1 MIWLTQPV
9 PGLRYL
15 PFTAWKGVAAAG
27 LLGFGLGGGSTPG
40 NAPVDAVSGSLAHF
54 IADMGVDV
62 LQLHQG
68 KFLFRLSAPHLPRRE
83 ITVTMVVKKGGLCMA
98 TIRCPHCGS
107 PVMVR
112 GNRWECGWCGDFGNI
127 SSLFPSEQAKL
138 APKKSTPKITLSFT
152 VSVEDTTPPP
162 RHFTRTELVDM
173 VRRWDFSE
181 NEWACRELL
190 IADFPDAVR
199 RWTVE
204 ELEDMD
210 TQELL
215 YETGD
220 SDPQTAVQMMKLLLD
235 TAESHLQEPEVAEQL
250 LGWDMCDLCGNQFV
264 QASLLKQLKQDDRL
278 ARQIFQSAYVGDAQ
292 EDLLDACDWFGEAEL
307 KKHLYSLLTQNPFF
321 EGFD

>member
-1 MIWLTQPV
+1 
-9 PGLRYL
+9 
-15 PFTAWKGVAAAG
+15 
-27 LLGFGLGGGSTPG
+27 
-40 NAPVDAVSGSLAHF
+40 
-54 IADMGVDV
+54 
-62 LQLHQG
+62 
-68 KFLFRLSAPHLPRRE
+68 
-83 ITVTMVVKKGGLCMA
+83 MA
-98 TIRCPHCGS
+98 TVRCPHCGS

-112 GNRWECGWCGDFGNI
+112 GNRWECGWCGDFGST
-127 SSLFPSEQAKL
+127 SSLFSSEQAKL
-138 APKKSTPKITLSFT
+138 VPAKSTPQITLSFT

-181 NEWACRELL
+181 NEWACRDLL

-199 RWTVE
+199 RWTAE

-235 TAESHLQEPEVAEQL
+235 TAESHLQEPEVAQQL
-250 LGWDMCDLCGNQFV
+250 LGWDMCDLCRNQFV
-264 QASLLKQLKQDDRL
+264 QAPLLKQLKHDDRL
-278 ARQIFQSAYVGDAQ
+278 ARQLFQSAYVGDAQ

>member
-1 MIWLTQPV
+1 M
-9 PGLRYL
+9 
-15 PFTAWKGVAAAG
+15 
-27 LLGFGLGGGSTPG
+27 S
-40 NAPVDAVSGSLAHF
+40 
-54 IADMGVDV
+54 
-62 LQLHQG
+62 
-68 KFLFRLSAPHLPRRE
+68 
-83 ITVTMVVKKGGLCMA
+83 

-112 GNRWECGWCGDFGNI
+112 GSRWECGWCGDFGNI

-138 APKKSTPKITLSFT
+138 IPEESPPKITLECT
-152 VSVEDTTPPP
+152 VSVVDTTPPP

-181 NEWACRELL
+181 NEWACRDLL

-199 RWTVE
+199 RWTAE

-250 LGWDMCDLCGNQFV
+250 LGWDMYDLCQNQFV
-264 QASLLKQLKQDDRL
+264 QPPLLKQLKRDDRL
-278 ARQIFQSAYVGDAQ
+278 ARQLFQSAYVGSPQ
-292 EDLLDACDWFGEAEL
+292 EALLEACDWFGEAEL
-307 KKHLYSLLTQNPFF
+307 KKHLYSLLTQNPCF

>member
-1 MIWLTQPV
+1 
-9 PGLRYL
+9 
-15 PFTAWKGVAAAG
+15 
-27 LLGFGLGGGSTPG
+27 
-40 NAPVDAVSGSLAHF
+40 
-54 IADMGVDV
+54 
-62 LQLHQG
+62 
-68 KFLFRLSAPHLPRRE
+68 
-83 ITVTMVVKKGGLCMA
+83 MA

-181 NEWACRELL
+181 NEWASRDLL

-199 RWTVE
+199 RWTEE

-210 TQELL
+210 TQDLL
-215 YETGD
+215 CETGD
-220 SDPQTAVQMMKLLLD
+220 SDPPDCSSDDEAVTGHRRKSHSGTRGGRATIGMGYVRSVPKSVCPSSPFETTQT
-235 TAESHLQEPEVAEQL
+235 
-250 LGWDMCDLCGNQFV
+250 
-264 QASLLKQLKQDDRL
+264 R
-278 ARQIFQSAYVGDAQ
+278 
-292 EDLLDACDWFGEAEL
+292 
-307 KKHLYSLLTQNPFF
+307 
-321 EGFD
+321 

>member
-1 MIWLTQPV
+1 
-9 PGLRYL
+9 
-15 PFTAWKGVAAAG
+15 
-27 LLGFGLGGGSTPG
+27 
-40 NAPVDAVSGSLAHF
+40 
-54 IADMGVDV
+54 
-62 LQLHQG
+62 
-68 KFLFRLSAPHLPRRE
+68 
-83 ITVTMVVKKGGLCMA
+83 MA

-112 GNRWECGWCGDFGNI
+112 GNRWECGWCGDFGST
-127 SSLFPSEQAKL
+127 SSLFSSEQAKL
-138 APKKSTPKITLSFT
+138 VPEKSTPQITLSFT

-181 NEWACRELL
+181 NEWACRDLL

-199 RWTVE
+199 RWTAE

-210 TQELL
+210 TQDLL
-215 YETGD
+215 CETGG

-250 LGWDMCDLCGNQFV
+250 LGWDMCDLCRNQFV
-264 QASLLKQLKQDDRL
+264 QAPLLKQLKQDDRL
-278 ARQIFQSAYVGDAQ
+278 ARQLFQSAYVGDIQ

-307 KKHLYSLLTQNPFF
+307 KKHLYSLLTQNRYF

>member
-1 MIWLTQPV
+1 
-9 PGLRYL
+9 
-15 PFTAWKGVAAAG
+15 
-27 LLGFGLGGGSTPG
+27 
-40 NAPVDAVSGSLAHF
+40 
-54 IADMGVDV
+54 
-62 LQLHQG
+62 
-68 KFLFRLSAPHLPRRE
+68 
-83 ITVTMVVKKGGLCMA
+83 MA

-112 GNRWECGWCGDFGNI
+112 GNRWECGWCGDFGST
-127 SSLFPSEQAKL
+127 SSLFSSEQAKL
-138 APKKSTPKITLSFT
+138 VPEKSTPQITLSFT

-181 NEWACRELL
+181 NEWACRDLL

-199 RWTVE
+199 RWTAE

-210 TQELL
+210 TQDLL
-215 YETGD
+215 CEIGD
-220 SDPQTAVQMMKLLLD
+220 GDPQTAVQMMKLLLD

-250 LGWDMCDLCGNQFV
+250 LGWDMCDLCRNQFV
-264 QASLLKQLKQDDRL
+264 QAPLLKQLKHDDRL
-278 ARQIFQSAYVGDAQ
+278 ARQLFQSAYVGGTQ

-307 KKHLYSLLTQNPFF
+307 KMHLYSLLTQNPYF